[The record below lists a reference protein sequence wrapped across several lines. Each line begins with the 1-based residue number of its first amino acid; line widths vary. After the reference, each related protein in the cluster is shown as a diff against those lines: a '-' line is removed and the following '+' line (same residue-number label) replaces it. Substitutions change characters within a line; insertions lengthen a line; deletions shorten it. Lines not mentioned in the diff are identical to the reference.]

1 MASTT
6 PVVSNDRITAA
17 ESTGSRLGSLTT
29 VGKVRFGFFTL
40 AALLLLALNVLLV
53 PSTALT
59 RVVLGFVQEFGP
71 HQIHDMVGSAI
82 VWLAFVAPLALL
94 LYHPKERVNTVL
106 VPIMVTGPIAVLGY
120 LSDSPLVMAYSIVSI
135 LALVVV
141 GFHPAGRSLVQ
152 FDRVESVDRRLAG
165 LFAVG
170 AVPLLIYAALEV
182 SKQLGPVD
190 EHGLFVHYGAMAIAA
205 FLVVFMGAMAVF
217 RQRDRRFATWFA
229 GLMAAYIGL
238 ASIAYPTNA
247 SSVGLVGGALLF
259 LWAVAFV
266 AGVEYVRRSDV
277 DGEADSS
284 DDFVARS
291 A

>member
-1 MASTT
+1 MA
-6 PVVSNDRITAA
+6 TAAPA

-29 VGKVRFGFFTL
+29 VGKVRFGLFTL

-53 PSTALT
+53 PSDSLT
-59 RVVLGFVQEFGP
+59 RVVLGFAQEFGV

-82 VWLAFVAPLALL
+82 VWLAFVAPLVLL
-94 LYHPKERVNTVL
+94 LYHPRDRVNTVL
-106 VPIMVTGPIAVLGY
+106 VPIMVTGPVAVLGY
-120 LSDSPLVMAYSIVSI
+120 LSDSPLVMAYAIVSV
-135 LALVVV
+135 LALAVV
-141 GFHPAGRSLVQ
+141 GLHPAGRSLVE
-152 FDRVESVDRRLAG
+152 FDRVDTVDRRLAG

-190 EHGLFVHYGAMAIAA
+190 EHGVFVHYGAMAIAA

-238 ASIAYPTNA
+238 ASVAYPTNP
-247 SSVGLVGGALLF
+247 SSVGLVWGVLLF
-259 LWAVAFV
+259 IWAVAFV
-266 AGVEYVRRSDV
+266 AAAEYVRREEET
-277 DGEADSS
+277 GREAQAS
-284 DDFVARS
+284 DDTS
-291 A
+291 T

>member
-1 MASTT
+1 MA
-6 PVVSNDRITAA
+6 TAKPT
-17 ESTGSRLGSLTT
+17 EPSGSRLSSLTT
-29 VGKVRFGFFTL
+29 VGKVRFGLFTL

-59 RVVLGFVQEFGP
+59 RVALGFVQEFGL

-82 VWLAFVAPLALL
+82 VWLAFVAPLVLL

-135 LALVVV
+135 LALLVVV
-141 GFHPAGRSLVQ
+141 LHPAGRSLVE
-152 FDRVESVDRRLAG
+152 FDRVDFVDRRLVG

-170 AVPLLIYAALEV
+170 GIPLLIYAGSEV
-182 SKQLGPVD
+182 LMQLGPVD
-190 EHGLFVHYGAMAIAA
+190 EHAVFVHYGAMAIAG

-238 ASIAYPTNA
+238 ASVAYPTNA
-247 SSVGLVGGALLF
+247 SSVGLVGGVLLF

-266 AGVEYVRRSDV
+266 AGVEYVRRD
-277 DGEADSS
+277 DAERDPDLDADT
-284 DDFVARS
+284 VARP

>member
-1 MASTT
+1 MATKV
-6 PVVSNDRITAA
+6 PA
-17 ESTGSRLGSLTT
+17 ESAGSRLGSLTT
-29 VGKVRFGFFTL
+29 VGKVRFGVFTL
-40 AALLLLALNVLLV
+40 AALILLALNVLLV

-59 RVVLGFVQEFGP
+59 RVFVGFVQDFGA

-120 LSDSPLVMAYSIVSI
+120 LSDSPLVMAYAIVSI

-141 GFHPAGRSLVQ
+141 GLHPAGRSLVQ

-165 LFAVG
+165 LFTIG
-170 AVPLLIYAALEV
+170 AIPLLIYAGSEV
-182 SKQLGPVD
+182 LMQLGQVD

-229 GLMAAYIGL
+229 GLMAAYIGA
-238 ASIAYPTNA
+238 ASVAYPTNP
-247 SSVGLVGGALLF
+247 SSLGLVGGALLF

-266 AGVEYVRRSDV
+266 AGVEYVRQSDA
-277 DGEADSS
+277 DGETDGS
-284 DDFVARS
+284 DDSVVRPA
-291 A
+291 

>member
-40 AALLLLALNVLLV
+40 AALVLLALNVLLV

-59 RVVLGFVQEFGP
+59 RVVLGFVQEFGL

-82 VWLAFVAPLALL
+82 VWLAFVAPLVLL

-120 LSDSPLVMAYSIVSI
+120 LSSSPLVMAYSIVSV
-135 LALVVV
+135 LALLVVV
-141 GFHPAGRSLVQ
+141 LHPAGRTLVE
-152 FDRVESVDRRLAG
+152 FDRVDYVDRRLVG
-165 LFAVG
+165 LFVIG
-170 AVPLLIYAALEV
+170 AIPLLVYAGSEV
-182 SKQLGPVD
+182 LMQLGPVD
-190 EHGLFVHYGAMAIAA
+190 EHGVFVHYGAMAIAG

-238 ASIAYPTNA
+238 ASIAYPTNP

-266 AGVEYVRRSDV
+266 AGVEYVRREEET
-277 DGEADSS
+277 GREAQAS
-284 DDFVARS
+284 DDTS
-291 A
+291 T

>member
-1 MASTT
+1 MA
-6 PVVSNDRITAA
+6 TAVPA

-29 VGKVRFGFFTL
+29 VGKVRFGLFTL
-40 AALLLLALNVLLV
+40 AALTLLGLNVLLV
-53 PSTALT
+53 PSSALT
-59 RVVLGFVQEFGP
+59 RVVLGFVQEFGV

-82 VWLAFVAPLALL
+82 VWLAFVVPLALL

-106 VPIMVTGPIAVLGY
+106 VPIMVTGPVAVLGY
-120 LSDSPLVMAYSIVSI
+120 LSDSPLVMAYAIVSV

-141 GFHPAGRSLVQ
+141 GLHPAGRSLVQ
-152 FDRVESVDRRLAG
+152 FDRVETVDRRLAG

-170 AVPLLIYAALEV
+170 AVPLLVYAGVEV
-182 SKQLGPVD
+182 LMQLGPVD
-190 EHGLFVHYGAMAIAA
+190 EHVVFVHYGAMAIAA

-217 RQRDRRFATWFA
+217 RQRDWRFATWFA

-238 ASIAYPTNA
+238 ASIAYPTNP
-247 SSVGLVGGALLF
+247 SSFGLVGGALLF

-266 AGVEYVRRSDV
+266 AGVEYVRRV
-277 DGEADSS
+277 DADSEVDAS
-284 DDFVARS
+284 DDSVARP